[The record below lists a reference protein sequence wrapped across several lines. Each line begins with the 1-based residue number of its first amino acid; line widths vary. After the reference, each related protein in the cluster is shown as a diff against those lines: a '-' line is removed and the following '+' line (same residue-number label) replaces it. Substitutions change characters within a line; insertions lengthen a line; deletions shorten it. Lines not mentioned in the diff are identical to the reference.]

1 MAAADTA
8 GRTLVQRWKSTY
20 RTDRAVPWLFL
31 VPAVILVLGIAALPI
46 LQALSYSL
54 FRTTYLVRTAF
65 VGLQQYITVFSDPS
79 FYSDIRALLTFVFF
93 SLAISIPVG
102 TVAALILNEPIR
114 FRIVFRTVLLLPWML
129 SQLVTALL
137 WEWLANDLY
146 GPLSYFIE
154 RLGFG
159 HVTFL
164 SDPGGAMAILVLANV
179 WHTYG
184 FTMILVL
191 AALQTIPGDLYEAA
205 RCDGA
210 NGLQSFRWITLPLL
224 IQTLLVAIIMQTL
237 NDVNMVVLPL
247 VLTGGGPFGATEL
260 LGVRVYKEAFENWN
274 MGLAS
279 AISVIMFAL
288 NMVLTLVYIRALK
301 RET

>member
-1 MAAADTA
+1 MAGAGTA
-8 GRTLVQRWKSTY
+8 ERTLAQRWKASY
-20 RTDRAVPWLFL
+20 RTERAIPWLFL
-31 VPAVILVLGIAALPI
+31 FPAIVLVLGIAALPI
-46 LQALSYSL
+46 FQALSYSV

-65 VGLQQYITVFSDPS
+65 VGLQQYVTVFSDPS
-79 FYSDIRALLTFVFF
+79 FYSDVRALLTFVLL
-93 SLAISIPVG
+93 SLAISIPIG
-102 TVAALILNEPIR
+102 TVAALILNEPLK

-146 GPLSYFIE
+146 GPISYFIE

-164 SDPGGAMAILVLANV
+164 SDPNGAMAILVLANV

-191 AALQTIPGDLYEAA
+191 AALQTIPLELYEAA

-210 NGLQSFRWITLPLL
+210 NGWQTFRWITFPLL
-224 IQTLLVAIIMQTL
+224 VQTLLVAIIMQTL

-288 NMVLTLVYIRALK
+288 NMVLTLVYIRVLK
-301 RET
+301 RRA

>member
-1 MAAADTA
+1 
-8 GRTLVQRWKSTY
+8 
-20 RTDRAVPWLFL
+20 
-31 VPAVILVLGIAALPI
+31 
-46 LQALSYSL
+46 
-54 FRTTYLVRTAF
+54 
-65 VGLQQYITVFSDPS
+65 
-79 FYSDIRALLTFVFF
+79 
-93 SLAISIPVG
+93 
-102 TVAALILNEPIR
+102 
-114 FRIVFRTVLLLPWML
+114 
-129 SQLVTALL
+129 VTALL

-146 GPLSYFIE
+146 GPISYIIE
-154 RLGFG
+154 LLGFG

-191 AALQTIPGDLYEAA
+191 ATLQTIPSELYEAA

-210 NGLQSFRWITLPLL
+210 NGWQSFRWITFPLL
-224 IQTLLVAIIMQTL
+224 AQTLLVAIIMQTL

-279 AISVIMFAL
+279 ALSVIMFAM
-288 NMVLTLVYIRALK
+288 NMVLTLVYIRVLK
-301 RET
+301 RRT